1 LISYLKVA
9 KNKKHSISIKNVA
22 GSVVSSNN
30 QSGGTTAHSVNNN
43 VISNTVSSKKE
54 SFFSKWYVQLFGFFS
69 AVLTILAY
77 FGYQPRTSTHQPQRL
92 NSKQNVVSLHKP
104 VTKLAITSDTI
115 KKKKVT
121 SKKKNMFGKENKN
134 PPINLGNIRGDVVI
148 SQNQTG
154 GITAHTVNQYGKPIP
169 EARHIS
175 SEDKNRL
182 STFDKNN
189 LIIVVISMVD
199 AEANNYGGELINY
212 LKANGYNL
220 QVDGYQMGIG
230 SGNKRFDVNP
240 PDNNSVRVFVP
251 TQN

>member
-1 LISYLKVA
+1 VA

-115 KKKKVT
+115 KKKKV
-121 SKKKNMFGKENKN
+121 NKN

-199 AEANNYGGELINY
+199 AEANNYGGEIN
-212 LKANGYNL
+212 
-220 QVDGYQMGIG
+220 
-230 SGNKRFDVNP
+230 
-240 PDNNSVRVFVP
+240 
-251 TQN
+251 